1 VYYDLRTVVN
11 ISMSWFK
18 RIPHRH
24 PPVAPVAAP
33 YKTSPAAEHAREKAK
48 ETGPKATSKLP
59 KKTHQ

>member
-1 VYYDLRTVVN
+1 MYYDLRTVVN

-24 PPVAPVAAP
+24 PPVAPVPAP

-48 ETGPKATSKLP
+48 ETGPKTKL